1 MSNIFFEA
9 KPVNTNMVK
18 VTEKITTLNFN
29 ELIKKV
35 DVFLI
40 NNGYDKDSY
49 IVFDYTTDWEYD
61 FLMIEKTPI
70 AIEKIIELSQ
80 VLYDVDDEKLLT
92 CINQNSKKF
101 LELLSNCY
109 FESAN
114 NLLKMGC
121 RKNFNNS
128 RLEKLINSNAISQ
141 MLKEM
146 KQLIEEE

>member
-61 FLMIEKTPI
+61 FLMIEKTSI

-80 VLYDVDDEKLLT
+80 VL
-92 CINQNSKKF
+92 
-101 LELLSNCY
+101 
-109 FESAN
+109 
-114 NLLKMGC
+114 
-121 RKNFNNS
+121 
-128 RLEKLINSNAISQ
+128 
-141 MLKEM
+141 
-146 KQLIEEE
+146 

>member
-1 MSNIFFEA
+1 M
-9 KPVNTNMVK
+9 
-18 VTEKITTLNFN
+18 
-29 ELIKKV
+29 
-35 DVFLI
+35 I

-61 FLMIEKTPI
+61 FLMIEKTSI

-109 FESAN
+109 FESAT
-114 NLLKMGC
+114 
-121 RKNFNNS
+121 
-128 RLEKLINSNAISQ
+128 IY
-141 MLKEM
+141 
-146 KQLIEEE
+146 